1 MTLEQLQTRLNAYLQ
16 AETAILTGSQE
27 YTVRPGDGTER
38 RVRRADLSEIRVE
51 ISRLNNEIA
60 RLGNTGRRVFYV
72 RG

>member
-1 MTLEQLQTRLNAYLQ
+1 MTLDQLTARLTAYLQ

-51 ISRLNNEIA
+51 ISRLNAEIA
-60 RLGNTGRRVFYV
+60 KASNTGRRVFYV